1 MIIYWMEMQQ
11 LNMIVMEILKSLYY
25 ILPAYCAN
33 GAPVIFGGGK
43 PLDFGKKF
51 LDGKPIFGSH
61 KTIRGFISGLAIGT
75 FVGLIQWVFGAS
87 VGYLKVDVP
96 LGFAL
101 SLGAMTG
108 DLLGSFIKRRLN
120 LKPGASLPII
130 DQMSFVVVA
139 LAFGYLIEPPT
150 PTEVIIIL
158 LLTGLLHLLTNKIAY
173 HLRIK
178 RTPW

>member
-1 MIIYWMEMQQ
+1 
-11 LNMIVMEILKSLYY
+11 MIVMEILKSLYY

>member
-1 MIIYWMEMQQ
+1 MQQ

>member
-1 MIIYWMEMQQ
+1 MQP
-11 LNMIVMEILKSLYY
+11 LNMIIMEILKALYY

-61 KTIRGFISGLAIGT
+61 KTIRGFISGLTIGT
-75 FVGLIQWVFGAS
+75 FVGLIQWIFGAN
-87 VGYLKVDVP
+87 VVHLRVDAP

-101 SLGAMTG
+101 SLGAMIG

-130 DQMSFVVVA
+130 HQMSFVVVA

-150 PTEVIIIL
+150 PSEVIIIL
-158 LLTGLLHLLTNKIAY
+158 LLTGLLHLLTNRIAY